1 MLNIDLH
8 FFLLSR
14 STNMMR
20 THLNVSAGKILTAAL
35 CLFQAFALSPPRFG
49 GRPSQPSALTFL
61 RASKAAPSAQPFLE
75 PSVQVRAMKLLLL
88 DAIQNFRNQQAIDG
102 TVSVDFGVKGGE
114 LNATSRAPQTV
125 DYYAVSEDLGKAA
138 DGVKD
143 VCALLSKENPS
154 DEPTALLG
162 DKINGALAPLNGTW
176 ALLFTTAADASFSKD
191 SKRGEAKIRN
201 VVDGV
206 RGTVTNVIEF
216 GVGGEKPPALK
227 RLEVVIRA
235 TAASKSRVE
244 LQFRYV
250 RAVLNRFFFFPL
262 FGRTLTLYIPVPG
275 PFITRCIVF
284 ASRVVKFLKFGRGEV
299 KVPPKAYF
307 DVLYLDKDL
316 RIHKTGE
323 DNLFV
328 QARQTWE
335 EAKVFLA

>member
-1 MLNIDLH
+1 
-8 FFLLSR
+8 
-14 STNMMR
+14 MMR

-162 DKINGALAPLNGTW
+162 DKINGALAPLNGDVGATVYDRGGR
-176 ALLFTTAADASFSKD
+176 LLFEGLKEGRSEN
-191 SKRGEAKIRN
+191 SKRRGWCAGDRYKRDRIR
-201 VVDGV
+201 
-206 RGTVTNVIEF
+206 RR
-216 GVGGEKPPALK
+216 GGETPRSEAAGGGHTRYRSLQVEGGTAIP
-227 RLEVVIRA
+227 IRQ
-235 TAASKSRVE
+235 S
-244 LQFRYV
+244 
-250 RAVLNRFFFFPL
+250 
-262 FGRTLTLYIPVPG
+262 G
-275 PFITRCIVF
+275 
-284 ASRVVKFLKFGRGEV
+284 
-299 KVPPKAYF
+299 
-307 DVLYLDKDL
+307 
-316 RIHKTGE
+316 
-323 DNLFV
+323 
-328 QARQTWE
+328 
-335 EAKVFLA
+335 AK